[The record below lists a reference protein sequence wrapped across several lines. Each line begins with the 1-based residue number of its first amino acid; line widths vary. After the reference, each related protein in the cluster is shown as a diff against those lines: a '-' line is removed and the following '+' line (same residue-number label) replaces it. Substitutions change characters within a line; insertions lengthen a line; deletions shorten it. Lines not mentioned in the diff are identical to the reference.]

1 MQFTRTLLLP
11 IMPIVFAIAVSQPC
25 HADWVDKDQYPIDK
39 ETNKLLDTN
48 ASTGEQSAA
57 WDAAYK
63 KWDADMNVQYKKLSA
78 MLKPEERKTL
88 QTSQLQWLKWRD
100 AELKVIDAVYAHT
113 SGSMFAPMN
122 AASNVRIVRDRAVLL
137 RHYISLV
144 KGL

>member
-1 MQFTRTLLLP
+1 QFTRTLLLP

-88 QTSQLQWLKWRD
+88 QT
-100 AELKVIDAVYAHT
+100 
-113 SGSMFAPMN
+113 
-122 AASNVRIVRDRAVLL
+122 
-137 RHYISLV
+137 
-144 KGL
+144 